1 MMGGLTG
8 FLCGVLSGMGIGGGT
23 LLMVWLTAMEG
34 MSSAEAQ
41 GINLLYFLPTA
52 AVSLYFHYKSKL
64 LKWKVILPA
73 ILVGCLTAALT
84 AWVAGDMERE
94 LLQKIFGG
102 FLLAVGTGHGIHLSQ
117 HQGGKSLC
125 G

>member
-23 LLMVWLTAMEG
+23 LLMVWLTAVEG

-102 FLLAVGTGHGIHLSQ
+102 FLLAVGTGELFYRER
-117 HQGGKSLC
+117 KAK
-125 G
+125 